1 MKKMKENPEEHKNV
15 RQNVMEGYLFIQEKR
30 RRRSSDTG
38 GLLMFELTFDLL
50 TSRLL
55 RVLLGQVLLHLP
67 AGAPKGH
74 YGDL

>member
-30 RRRSSDTG
+30 RRRRSSDIG
-38 GLLMFELTFDLL
+38 GLLIFELTVDLL

-67 AGAPKGH
+67 AGAP
-74 YGDL
+74 